1 MVLLAVCM
9 GVTSLKYYYLLYIP
23 FVILFVILTILLT
36 KTKRIY
42 KQILIAF
49 ILTLYN
55 KNLLMFTQLLSTLRI
70 LLMRYP
76 VEKRK
81 NDTVVQY
88 HVTKFFQRHFVF
100 KQNFHNLP
108 SKPTIIVAN
117 YVRDRLENIACIM
130 LPIPLCVVM
139 GNGFITNIRLHK
151 IVKHVFG
158 TKKTSGEYEIVR
170 DHIKEKLNNGISI
183 FSYSVRPF
191 IDDHIGKVR
200 SGMFRMAKELGVT
213 ITPVYFDHIDYKCGF
228 VLEQNYSVVVGDSL
242 YVKNIEEDVYRVKK
256 FFRDT
261 SRELKRVKYLP
272 Q

>member
-1 MVLLAVCM
+1 MILLAVCM
-9 GVTSLKYYYLLYIP
+9 KVTSLKYYYLLYIP
-23 FVILFVILTILLT
+23 FVIIFVILSILIT

-42 KQILIAF
+42 KQILI
-49 ILTLYN
+49 ILILIIYN
-55 KNLLMFTQLLSTLRI
+55 KNLMMFTQILSTLRI
-70 LLMRYP
+70 LLMKYP

-88 HVTKFFQRHFVF
+88 YVTKFFQRHFVF

-108 SKPTIIVAN
+108 SKPTIIVSN

-158 TKKTSGEYEIVR
+158 TKKTSGEYDIVK
-170 DHIKEKLNNGISI
+170 DHIKDKLNNGISI

-191 IDDHIGKVR
+191 IDNHIGKVR
-200 SGMFRMAKELGVT
+200 SGMFRIAKELGVT
-213 ITPVYFDHIDYKCGF
+213 ITPVYFDHIDYKYGSI
-228 VLEQNYSVVVGDSL
+228 LEQNYSIVVGDSF
-242 YVKNIEEDVYRVKK
+242 YVKNIEKDVYRVKK

-261 SRELKRVKYLP
+261 SKKLKIAKYLP